1 MIEKLE
7 QDIANLGEDKI
18 CAVVFYNMPDEN
30 GQQQVTPNKY
40 IVSGKDYDTKVRQER
55 YHYQAFIH
63 ETTLGKALM
72 MFKDMTK
79 RTN

>member
-7 QDIANLGEDKI
+7 QDIVNLGEDKI
-18 CAVVFYNMPDEN
+18 CAVVFYNKLNKN
-30 GQQQVTPNKY
+30 GQNQVTPNKY
-40 IVSGKDYDTKVRQER
+40 IISGKNYDIKVRQER
-55 YHYQAFIH
+55 YYYQAFIH

>member
-18 CAVVFYNMPDEN
+18 CAVVFYNKLNKN
-30 GQQQVTPNKY
+30 GQNQVTPNKY
-40 IVSGKDYDTKVRQER
+40 IVSGKDYDIKVRQEIY
-55 YHYQAFIH
+55 YHQAFVH
-63 ETTLGKALM
+63 ETTLEEALM

-79 RTN
+79 RTI

>member
-18 CAVVFYNMPDEN
+18 CAVVFYNKLNKN
-30 GQQQVTPNKY
+30 GQNQVTPNKY
-40 IVSGKDYDTKVRQER
+40 IVSGKDYDIKVRQEIYYR
-55 YHYQAFIH
+55 HAFVH

-79 RTN
+79 RTI

>member
-18 CAVVFYNMPDEN
+18 CAVVFYNKLNKN
-30 GQQQVTPNKY
+30 GQNQVTPNKY
-40 IVSGKDYDTKVRQER
+40 IVSGKDYDIKVRQER
-55 YHYQAFIH
+55 YYYQTFIH

>member
-18 CAVVFYNMPDEN
+18 CAVVFYNELNKN

-40 IVSGKDYDTKVRQER
+40 IVNGKDYDIKVRQER
-55 YHYQAFIH
+55 YYYQAFIH
-63 ETTLGKALM
+63 ETTLEEALM
-72 MFKDMTK
+72 IFKDMTK
-79 RTN
+79 KAN